1 MSVIKKTKGF
11 CAIIL
16 TLIIQNLYSQDS
28 IIFTQ
33 SKSRMFSN
41 QYVFFKDG
49 TFKHYYQTD
58 DGQFWYGKGTFTD
71 KRNKRIL
78 KFGDVDLS
86 YKQNFVLIHYEA
98 NFQRILYKR
107 GKEYKSIDYYYTS
120 KKKYVRFKE
129 IKPNG

>member
-1 MSVIKKTKGF
+1 MSVIKKTKRF
-11 CAIIL
+11 CTIIL
-16 TLIIQNLYSQDS
+16 ILIIQNLYSQDS
-28 IIFTQ
+28 ITFTQ
-33 SKSRMFSN
+33 SKSRMFNN

-71 KRNKRIL
+71 KGHKRIL

-86 YKQNFVLIHYEA
+86 YKQNFGLIRYEA

-107 GKEYKSIDYYYTS
+107 GKEYKSIDYYHTS